1 MTLTVS
7 LNTTQLYFQ
16 LYFAKVADMLGWLSR
31 TVYKICYNKDCKL
44 LAADLKTKMDI
55 WEFAGEWRRENKTHV
70 HVTHNKHTLIWSHTD
85 THTPLSSLRTTWVHL
100 NASDQHT
107 LRPASSCHWSGPSRV
122 LLLLVFLPVQVSGG
136 LNVCLN
142 CWNSAEIPAAAA
154 GWRLITCCD
163 WCHLKHYL
171 VVRLATPLLHCCI
184 QGLWERQR
192 RRYFMIP
199 PGGGWGRQAE
209 VRIWISNTRKQSMR
223 WRHRYPGRTR
233 PIQFSCVYLICTF
246 TGNTVF
252 WYCSIA
258 FTWVKMSE
266 QEVYEYF
273 WSITSLLFFNS
284 VMISYS

>member
-1 MTLTVS
+1 MRVCRRMKAWKQDS
-7 LNTTQLYFQ
+7 RPCYTQQTHL
-16 LYFAKVADMLGWLSR
+16 
-31 TVYKICYNKDCKL
+31 
-44 LAADLKTKMDI
+44 DL
-55 WEFAGEWRRENKTHV
+55 
-70 HVTHNKHTLIWSHTD
+70 VTHWH

-199 PGGGWGRQAE
+199 LEEVEDVRQK
-209 VRIWISNTRKQSMR
+209 SGSGFQTQRKQSMR